1 MELSLIRSLMNK
13 EFYDDHRGAKCPDR
27 LFSKDVRKI
36 KQAIDTAMQRYER
49 TVLPDEIEALFMS
62 NNPTLTT
69 AQKQA
74 YSSLFSQIRREQPM
88 GSDIAQE
95 VLSKLFQ
102 QVVGED
108 VANIGFDMVNGS
120 SSSLEKLRMLLEQYG
135 DDFTP
140 NLNIEWEDIELETL
154 LSMNDLEARWTFNIP
169 VLTHVVE
176 GINAG
181 HLVEVGARPNTGKTS
196 FHASLIASPG
206 GFAHQGAKCIV
217 LCNEE
222 GYHRVGARYL
232 TAATGMT
239 MREIKNNPSKARDL
253 YAPVKEHIKIKD
265 ATGRD
270 MSWVESVAKTYKPDV
285 LLLDMGDK
293 FAKMG
298 GFARQDEALK
308 ANAIHARQIAKEHE
322 CAVFYMSQLSADA
335 EGKTI
340 LNQSMMEGSRTG
352 KAAEADLMLMIAKNP
367 PQNSN
372 ELENEDKQRHIN
384 VVKNKLTGW
393 HGQVVCDL
401 EYQTARYV
409 PSRTT

>member
-1 MELSLIRSLMNK
+1 MELSLIRSLMDK
-13 EFYDDHRGAKCPDR
+13 EFYEDHRGARCPDR

-36 KQAIDTAMQRYER
+36 KQAIDTAMDRYER
-49 TVLPDEIEALFMS
+49 TVTPDEIEALFMS

-74 YSSLFSQIRREQPM
+74 YSSLFHKIKAEQPM

-108 VANIGFDMVNGS
+108 IANLGFDYVNGDK
-120 SSSLEKLRMLLEQYG
+120 SSLEPLRLLLEQYG

-140 NLNIEWEDIELETL
+140 DLNIEWDDIDMDTL
-154 LSMNDLEARWTFNIP
+154 LLRNDLEARWTFNIP
-169 VLTHVVE
+169 SLTRKVE
-176 GINAG
+176 GVNAG
-181 HLVEVGARPNTGKTS
+181 HLIEIGARPNTGKTS

-206 GFAHQGAKCIV
+206 GFAQQGANCIV

-239 MREIKNNPSKARDL
+239 MQEIKKNPAKAREL
-253 YAPVKEHIKIKD
+253 YEPVKNRIKIKD

-270 MSWVESVAKTYKPDV
+270 MNWVESVCKSYKPDIV
-285 LLLDMGDK
+285 LLDMGDK
-293 FAKMG
+293 FAKG
-298 GFARQDEALK
+298 GFARQDESLK
-308 ANAIHARQIAKEHE
+308 ANAVHARQIAKQYE

-335 EGKTI
+335 EGKVL

-352 KAAEADLMLMIAKNP
+352 KAAEADLMVLIAKNP
-367 PQNSN
+367 PVDNQD
-372 ELENEDKQRHIN
+372 EEDTQRHLN

-393 HGQVVCDL
+393 HGVVHCVL
-401 EYQTARYV
+401 EYRTARY
-409 PSRTT
+409 TG